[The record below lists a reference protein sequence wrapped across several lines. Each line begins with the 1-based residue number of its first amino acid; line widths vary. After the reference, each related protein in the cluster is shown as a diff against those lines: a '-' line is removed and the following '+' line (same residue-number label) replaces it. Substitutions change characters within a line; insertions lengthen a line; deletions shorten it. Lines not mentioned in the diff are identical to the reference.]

1 MLTVLLGFQK
11 RIRCVYAAQ
20 KLSITGKPLTVNGR
34 TYEKGF
40 KTNGVNTVID
50 GTSFRLAFKVVVKKS
65 TRVSADTSGGSK
77 NSIFSYDETAGTY
90 TNLTGLVPQSQTMYA
105 DLEAGTVAYIGNG
118 GTNNS
123 MLAVDIKKGPTPVT
137 VTTKLTLGNS
147 ATTIPANAIVTIG
160 GQTVTADENGN
171 IEFNGK
177 TSTSYKVSYEANGV
191 RYESTLS
198 IGDDGTVTSTLNLPQ
213 VSGDATVTVKTA
225 NGTAVAS
232 KKVTLTY
239 YVGAKPVFYTVTTDE
254 NGVATFPNLGFNTYN
269 VAIAGYTSTTETF
282 CSC

>member
-1 MLTVLLGFQK
+1 MVEL
-11 RIRCVYAAQ
+11 
-20 KLSITGKPLTVNGR
+20 N
-34 TYEKGF
+34 EKGF
-40 KTNGVNTVID
+40 KTNGVNTVLMVLLSD
-50 GTSFRLAFKVVVKKS
+50 LAFKVVVKKS

-191 RYESTLS
+191 RYESTYLLAM
-198 IGDDGTVTSTLNLPQ
+198 TVL
-213 VSGDATVTVKTA
+213 
-225 NGTAVAS
+225 
-232 KKVTLTY
+232 
-239 YVGAKPVFYTVTTDE
+239 
-254 NGVATFPNLGFNTYN
+254 
-269 VAIAGYTSTTETF
+269 
-282 CSC
+282 

>member
-1 MLTVLLGFQK
+1 MAPRFRK

-123 MLAVDIKKGPTPVT
+123 MLAVDIQKGPTPVT
-137 VTTKLTLGNS
+137 VTTKLTLGNA

-160 GQTVTADENGN
+160 DQTVTAV
-171 IEFNGK
+171 K
-177 TSTSYKVSYEANGV
+177 MVM
-191 RYESTLS
+191 
-198 IGDDGTVTSTLNLPQ
+198 LNLMVRLLQ
-213 VSGDATVTVKTA
+213 ATMYLMKLMVFVMNQLYLLAMTV
-225 NGTAVAS
+225 
-232 KKVTLTY
+232 L
-239 YVGAKPVFYTVTTDE
+239 
-254 NGVATFPNLGFNTYN
+254 
-269 VAIAGYTSTTETF
+269 
-282 CSC
+282 